1 MRKSL
6 RNILIV
12 AAVCVLPLTF
22 YARTAPVPAP
32 EPQSGDQDSLVRL
45 ISADSLQLLEVN
57 GKSCRRVVGRP
68 ARFLHNN
75 TYLLCDTAIWNVDD
89 QLINA
94 MGQVKII
101 QDRTELRSDK
111 LNYYV
116 DRDLAEFRGSV
127 VILTDKDNNTLKTRF
142 LDYNTK
148 DSVAVFRNGASMRD
162 KDGQIIESMSGSYDS
177 KIKTFT
183 FSEDVNMYTDSVF
196 VKTTWLKYESD
207 LSLAT
212 FGYNT
217 HAWKD
222 GDMLSSN
229 AGTYDRSAENFF
241 FNRDVHV
248 MTDTQEGWCDSLYF
262 NRTTM
267 DVTMLGNAQVSDTT
281 RSVHALAGRMDYVDS
296 LSEVTLT
303 RQPAVV
309 AEVDD
314 ENGRDSVWV
323 GAEQLRYWTVPK
335 CDLDSMELVLST
347 ERLKSIAVDPVS
359 ELRRQ
364 AAEAAAKAAEE
375 AAANDP
381 NNAANAAKRKAE
393 YDKQTEAKGTG
404 RTKVEKPARISFS
417 KPSPADTIAV
427 AADTGAA
434 TDTVAVGEAA
444 DGSDVEDVS
453 IVDAVEA
460 ADTVVG
466 DVAADVVAVEES
478 VVKAPA
484 AAGVSAVAAEAEDM
498 PVRAAEIGGEA
509 EDIPEFTELKMATDS
524 LAVAT
529 DSLTLAADSLAAPK
543 DTTKIGFMS
552 AMGKVKIYRSTMQ
565 VTCDS
570 LRYCDLDSLARLYRE
585 PKIWNEENHQYISDS
600 VYVVIRN
607 NAMEKANLMSNAFI
621 HVQEDSIHYDQIRS
635 AEMVAYFDKEGQLSR
650 FDALGGALA
659 LFYIEE
665 NDALATVNKKD
676 AKMLSAV
683 FKDGTIQRIY
693 YFQEVKS
700 DAYPVVQMTK
710 EDQTIKGFAWTPQ
723 DRPKSRYDITGLGFR
738 NSQRKRYEAVP
749 QPRFYQTD
757 IYFPGY
763 IADVH
768 RQLQVRDSLK
778 AVRARQRE
786 LERLQAE
793 ENAAREAADSLAKA
807 DSLAIAD
814 SLGIAGSPAKNDSL
828 AIADSLSTVDFP
840 ATVDVPADS
849 LANAADSLGLGAV
862 SDSLAAAQPDE
873 REMRRQQKLAEKAEA
888 KRLRDEAR
896 EARWAEQ
903 DAKDALRQARKDAKK
918 AEALRRKKARA
929 LRAAEQEKSR
939 EAVLL
944 QKYLLKME
952 KAKAR
957 KEAKALKSETP
968 AS

>member
-94 MGQVKII
+94 MGRVKII

-335 CDLDSMELVLST
+335 CDLDSMELVLSA

-404 RTKVEKPARISFS
+404 RTKVEKPARISFA
-417 KPSPADTIAV
+417 KPSPADTV
-427 AADTGAA
+427 AA
-434 TDTVAVGEAA
+434 TDTVAVGEVA
-444 DGSDVEDVS
+444 DSSDVEDVS

-460 ADTVVG
+460 ADTI
-466 DVAADVVAVEES
+466 VAET
-478 VVKAPA
+478 
-484 AAGVSAVAAEAEDM
+484 EDM

-524 LAVAT
+524 LAVA
-529 DSLTLAADSLAAPK
+529 ADSLAAPK

-552 AMGKVKIYRSTMQ
+552 AMGKVKIYRRTMQ

-814 SLGIAGSPAKNDSL
+814 SLGLAGSPAKNDSL
-828 AIADSLSTVDFP
+828 AIADSL
-840 ATVDVPADS
+840 ATVDDPADS
-849 LANAADSLGLGAV
+849 LANA

-944 QKYLLKME
+944 HKYLLKME

>member
-94 MGQVKII
+94 MGRVKII

-335 CDLDSMELVLST
+335 CDLDSMELVLSA

-417 KPSPADTIAV
+417 KPSPADTVAV
-427 AADTGAA
+427 AA
-434 TDTVAVGEAA
+434 DTVAVGEAA
-444 DGSDVEDVS
+444 DSSDVEDVS
-453 IVDAVEA
+453 VVEAVEA
-460 ADTVVG
+460 ADTL
-466 DVAADVVAVEES
+466 
-478 VVKAPA
+478 
-484 AAGVSAVAAEAEDM
+484 AAEAEDM

-529 DSLTLAADSLAAPK
+529 DSLTVAADSLAAPK

-814 SLGIAGSPAKNDSL
+814 SLGLVDSLGLAGSPAKNDSL
-828 AIADSLSTVDFP
+828 AIADSL

-849 LANAADSLGLGAV
+849 LANAA
-862 SDSLAAAQPDE
+862 DSLAAAQPDE

>member
-94 MGQVKII
+94 MGRVKII

-335 CDLDSMELVLST
+335 CDLDSMELVLSA

-404 RTKVEKPARISFS
+404 RTKVEKPARISFA
-417 KPSPADTIAV
+417 KPSPADTV
-427 AADTGAA
+427 AA
-434 TDTVAVGEAA
+434 TDTVAVGEVA
-444 DGSDVEDVS
+444 DSSDVEDVS

-460 ADTVVG
+460 ADTI
-466 DVAADVVAVEES
+466 VAET
-478 VVKAPA
+478 
-484 AAGVSAVAAEAEDM
+484 EDM
-498 PVRAAEIGGEA
+498 PVRAAEIGGGA

-529 DSLTLAADSLAAPK
+529 DSLTVAADSLAAPK

-814 SLGIAGSPAKNDSL
+814 SLALADSLGIAGSPAKNDSL
-828 AIADSLSTVDFP
+828 AIADSL
-840 ATVDVPADS
+840 ATVDAPADS
-849 LANAADSLGLGAV
+849 LTNV

>member
-94 MGQVKII
+94 MGRVKII

-229 AGTYDRSAENFF
+229 AGTYDRSRENFF

-335 CDLDSMELVLST
+335 CDLDSMELVLSA

-417 KPSPADTIAV
+417 KPSPADTVAV
-427 AADTGAA
+427 AA
-434 TDTVAVGEAA
+434 DTVAVGEAA
-444 DGSDVEDVS
+444 DSSDVEDVS

-460 ADTVVG
+460 ADT
-466 DVAADVVAVEES
+466 
-478 VVKAPA
+478 
-484 AAGVSAVAAEAEDM
+484 VAAEAEDM

-529 DSLTLAADSLAAPK
+529 DSLTVAADSLAAPK

-828 AIADSLSTVDFP
+828 AIADSL

-849 LANAADSLGLGAV
+849 LANAA
-862 SDSLAAAQPDE
+862 DSLAAAQPDE

-918 AEALRRKKARA
+918 AEALRRQKARA

>member
-94 MGQVKII
+94 MGRVKII

-229 AGTYDRSAENFF
+229 AGTYDRSRENFF

-335 CDLDSMELVLST
+335 CDLDSMELVLSA

-417 KPSPADTIAV
+417 KPSAADTVAVVADTIAV
-427 AADTGAA
+427 EDPAVAADS
-434 TDTVAVGEAA
+434 
-444 DGSDVEDVS
+444 SDVEDVS
-453 IVDAVEA
+453 IVEAVEA
-460 ADTVVG
+460 AETVAVG
-466 DVAADVVAVEES
+466 EPAVAESAVEES
-478 VVKAPA
+478 AVEAPA
-484 AAGVSAVAAEAEDM
+484 VAV
-498 PVRAAEIGGEA
+498 EA
-509 EDIPEFTELKMATDS
+509 EDIPEFTELKMAADS

-529 DSLTLAADSLAAPK
+529 DSLTVAADSLAAPK

-814 SLGIAGSPAKNDSL
+814 SLALADSLGIAGSPAKNDSL

-840 ATVDVPADS
+840 ADS
-849 LANAADSLGLGAV
+849 LANAA
-862 SDSLAAAQPDE
+862 DSLAAAQPDE

>member
-335 CDLDSMELVLST
+335 CDLDSMELVLSA

-417 KPSPADTIAV
+417 KPSPADTVAV
-427 AADTGAA
+427 AADT
-434 TDTVAVGEAA
+434 VAVREAA

-453 IVDAVEA
+453 IVEAGEA
-460 ADTVVG
+460 ADT
-466 DVAADVVAVEES
+466 
-478 VVKAPA
+478 
-484 AAGVSAVAAEAEDM
+484 VAAEAEDM

-814 SLGIAGSPAKNDSL
+814 SLGLVDSLGIAGSPAKNDSL
-828 AIADSLSTVDFP
+828 AIADSLSTVD
-840 ATVDVPADS
+840 APADS
-849 LANAADSLGLGAV
+849 LTNV

>member
-12 AAVCVLPLTF
+12 AAVFVLPLTF

-94 MGQVKII
+94 MGRVKII

-229 AGTYDRSAENFF
+229 AGTYDRSRENFF

-335 CDLDSMELVLST
+335 CDLDSMELVLSA

-404 RTKVEKPARISFS
+404 RAKVEKPARISFS

-427 AADTGAA
+427 AADT
-434 TDTVAVGEAA
+434 VAVGEAA
-444 DGSDVEDVS
+444 DTIAVEDPTVAADSSDVEDVS
-453 IVDAVEA
+453 VVEAGEA
-460 ADTVVG
+460 ADTL
-466 DVAADVVAVEES
+466 
-478 VVKAPA
+478 
-484 AAGVSAVAAEAEDM
+484 AAEAEDM

-509 EDIPEFTELKMATDS
+509 EDIPELTELKMATDS
-524 LAVAT
+524 LAVAA
-529 DSLTLAADSLAAPK
+529 DSLTVAADSLAAPK

-814 SLGIAGSPAKNDSL
+814 SLGLVDSLGLAGSPAKNDSL
-828 AIADSLSTVDFP
+828 AIADSL

-849 LANAADSLGLGAV
+849 LTNA

-944 QKYLLKME
+944 QKYLRKME

>member
-94 MGQVKII
+94 MGRVKII

-335 CDLDSMELVLST
+335 CNLDSMELVLSA

-417 KPSPADTIAV
+417 KPSPADTVAV
-427 AADTGAA
+427 AADTIAVE
-434 TDTVAVGEAA
+434 DPTVAA
-444 DGSDVEDVS
+444 DSSVVEDFS
-453 IVDAVEA
+453 VEA
-460 ADTVVG
+460 ADAADT
-466 DVAADVVAVEES
+466 VAADVVAVEES
-478 VVKAPA
+478 AVEAPA
-484 AAGVSAVAAEAEDM
+484 TAGVSAVAAEAEDM

-529 DSLTLAADSLAAPK
+529 DSLTVAADSLAAPK

-814 SLGIAGSPAKNDSL
+814 SLALADSLGIAGSPAKNDSL
-828 AIADSLSTVDFP
+828 AIADSL
-840 ATVDVPADS
+840 ATVDAPADS
-849 LANAADSLGLGAV
+849 LTNV

-903 DAKDALRQARKDAKK
+903 DAKDALKQARKDAKK

>member
-94 MGQVKII
+94 MGRVKII

-229 AGTYDRSAENFF
+229 AGTYDRSRENFF

-296 LSEVTLT
+296 LAELTLT

-335 CDLDSMELVLST
+335 CDLDSMELVLSA

-417 KPSPADTIAV
+417 KPSPADTV
-427 AADTGAA
+427 AA
-434 TDTVAVGEAA
+434 TDTVAVVADTIAVATDTVAVGVPAVAA
-444 DGSDVEDVS
+444 DSSDVEDVS

-460 ADTVVG
+460 ADTI
-466 DVAADVVAVEES
+466 VAET
-478 VVKAPA
+478 
-484 AAGVSAVAAEAEDM
+484 EDM

-529 DSLTLAADSLAAPK
+529 DSLTVAADSLAAPK

-814 SLGIAGSPAKNDSL
+814 SLALADSLGIAGSPAKNDSL
-828 AIADSLSTVDFP
+828 AIADSL
-840 ATVDVPADS
+840 ATVDAPADS
-849 LANAADSLGLGAV
+849 LTNV

-944 QKYLLKME
+944 QKYLRKME

>member
-94 MGQVKII
+94 MGRVKII

-335 CDLDSMELVLST
+335 CDLDSMELVLSA

-417 KPSPADTIAV
+417 KPSAADTVAV
-427 AADTGAA
+427 AA
-434 TDTVAVGEAA
+434 DTVAVGEAA
-444 DGSDVEDVS
+444 DSSDVEDVS

-460 ADTVVG
+460 ADTI
-466 DVAADVVAVEES
+466 VAET
-478 VVKAPA
+478 
-484 AAGVSAVAAEAEDM
+484 EDM
-498 PVRAAEIGGEA
+498 PVRAAEIGGGA

-529 DSLTLAADSLAAPK
+529 DSLTVAADSLAAPK

-814 SLGIAGSPAKNDSL
+814 SLGLVDSLGLAGSPAKNDSL
-828 AIADSLSTVDFP
+828 AIADSL
-840 ATVDVPADS
+840 ATVDAPADS
-849 LANAADSLGLGAV
+849 LTNV

>member
-335 CDLDSMELVLST
+335 CDLDSMELVLSA

-417 KPSPADTIAV
+417 KPSPADTVAVVADTIAV
-427 AADTGAA
+427 EAGEAADSSDFEDLPVEA
-434 TDTVAVGEAA
+434 GEAA

-460 ADTVVG
+460 ADTV
-466 DVAADVVAVEES
+466 AADVVAVEES
-478 VVKAPA
+478 AVRAPA
-484 AAGVSAVAAEAEDM
+484 AAGVSLVASETEDM

-529 DSLTLAADSLAAPK
+529 DSLTVPK

-828 AIADSLSTVDFP
+828 AIADSL
-840 ATVDVPADS
+840 ATVDAPADS
-849 LANAADSLGLGAV
+849 LTNV

-929 LRAAEQEKSR
+929 LRAAEQDKSR

-944 QKYLLKME
+944 RKYLLKME

>member
-94 MGQVKII
+94 MGRVKII

-229 AGTYDRSAENFF
+229 AGTYDRSRENFF

-296 LSEVTLT
+296 LAELTLT

-335 CDLDSMELVLST
+335 CDLDSMELVLSA

-417 KPSPADTIAV
+417 KPSPADTV
-427 AADTGAA
+427 AA
-434 TDTVAVGEAA
+434 TDTVAVVADTIAVATDTVAVGVPAVAA
-444 DGSDVEDVS
+444 DSSDVEDVS

-460 ADTVVG
+460 ADTI
-466 DVAADVVAVEES
+466 VAET
-478 VVKAPA
+478 
-484 AAGVSAVAAEAEDM
+484 EDM
-498 PVRAAEIGGEA
+498 PVRAAEIGGGA

-529 DSLTLAADSLAAPK
+529 DSLTVAADSLAAPK

-814 SLGIAGSPAKNDSL
+814 SLALADSLGIAGSPAKNDSL
-828 AIADSLSTVDFP
+828 AIADSL
-840 ATVDVPADS
+840 ATVDAPADS
-849 LANAADSLGLGAV
+849 LTNV

>member
-94 MGQVKII
+94 MGRVKII

-229 AGTYDRSAENFF
+229 AGTYDRSRENFF

-335 CDLDSMELVLST
+335 CDLDSMELVLSA

-404 RTKVEKPARISFS
+404 RAKVEKPARISFS
-417 KPSPADTIAV
+417 KPSPADTAAV
-427 AADTGAA
+427 AADT
-434 TDTVAVGEAA
+434 VAVREAA
-444 DGSDVEDVS
+444 DSSDVEDVS
-453 IVDAVEA
+453 IVEAGEA
-460 ADTVVG
+460 ADT
-466 DVAADVVAVEES
+466 
-478 VVKAPA
+478 
-484 AAGVSAVAAEAEDM
+484 VAAEAEDM

-529 DSLTLAADSLAAPK
+529 DSLTVAADSLAAPK

-814 SLGIAGSPAKNDSL
+814 SLALADSLGIAGSPAKNDSL
-828 AIADSLSTVDFP
+828 AIADSL
-840 ATVDVPADS
+840 ATVDAPADS
-849 LANAADSLGLGAV
+849 LTNV

>member
-94 MGQVKII
+94 MGRVKII

-111 LNYYV
+111 LNYDV

-229 AGTYDRSAENFF
+229 AGTYDRSRENFF

-335 CDLDSMELVLST
+335 CDLDSMELVLSA

-417 KPSPADTIAV
+417 KPSPADTV
-427 AADTGAA
+427 AA
-434 TDTVAVGEAA
+434 TDTVAVVADTVAFGEAA
-444 DGSDVEDVS
+444 DTIAVEDPAVAADISDVEDVS

-460 ADTVVG
+460 ADTV
-466 DVAADVVAVEES
+466 AS
-478 VVKAPA
+478 
-484 AAGVSAVAAEAEDM
+484 EAEDM

-529 DSLTLAADSLAAPK
+529 DSLTVAADSLAAPK

-807 DSLAIAD
+807 DSLAIVDSLAIAD
-814 SLGIAGSPAKNDSL
+814 SLGIDGSPVKNDSL

-840 ATVDVPADS
+840 ADS
-849 LANAADSLGLGAV
+849 LANA

>member
-94 MGQVKII
+94 MGRVKII

-222 GDMLSSN
+222 GDMLSAN
-229 AGTYDRSAENFF
+229 AGTYDRSRENFF

-335 CDLDSMELVLST
+335 CDLDSMELVLSA

-417 KPSPADTIAV
+417 KPSPADTVAV
-427 AADTGAA
+427 AADT
-434 TDTVAVGEAA
+434 VAVREAA

-453 IVDAVEA
+453 IVEAGEA
-460 ADTVVG
+460 ADSS
-466 DVAADVVAVEES
+466 DVEDVS
-478 VVKAPA
+478 VVE
-484 AAGVSAVAAEAEDM
+484 AGEAAEAEDM

-529 DSLTLAADSLAAPK
+529 DSLTVAADSLAAPK

-552 AMGKVKIYRSTMQ
+552 AMGKVKIYRRTMQ

-814 SLGIAGSPAKNDSL
+814 SLALADSLGLAGSPAKNDSL
-828 AIADSLSTVDFP
+828 AIADSL

-849 LANAADSLGLGAV
+849 LANA

>member
-94 MGQVKII
+94 MGRVKII

-335 CDLDSMELVLST
+335 CDLDSMELVLSA

-417 KPSPADTIAV
+417 KPSPADTVAV
-427 AADTGAA
+427 A
-434 TDTVAVGEAA
+434 TDTVAVREAA

-453 IVDAVEA
+453 IVEAGEA
-460 ADTVVG
+460 ADT
-466 DVAADVVAVEES
+466 
-478 VVKAPA
+478 
-484 AAGVSAVAAEAEDM
+484 VAAEAEDM

-509 EDIPEFTELKMATDS
+509 EDIPEFTELKTATDS

-529 DSLTLAADSLAAPK
+529 DSLTVAADSLAAPK

-814 SLGIAGSPAKNDSL
+814 SLALADSLGIAGSPAKNDSL
-828 AIADSLSTVDFP
+828 AIADSL

-849 LANAADSLGLGAV
+849 LANV

>member
-94 MGQVKII
+94 MGRVKII

-229 AGTYDRSAENFF
+229 AGTYDRSRENFF

-296 LSEVTLT
+296 LAELTLT

-335 CDLDSMELVLST
+335 CDLDSMELVLSA

-417 KPSPADTIAV
+417 KPSPADTV
-427 AADTGAA
+427 AF
-434 TDTVAVGEAA
+434 GEAA
-444 DGSDVEDVS
+444 DTIAVEDPTVAADS
-453 IVDAVEA
+453 SVVEDFSVAAADA
-460 ADTVVG
+460 ADT
-466 DVAADVVAVEES
+466 VAADVVAVEES
-478 VVKAPA
+478 AVESPA
-484 AAGVSAVAAEAEDM
+484 AAGVSAVAAET
-498 PVRAAEIGGEA
+498 

-529 DSLTLAADSLAAPK
+529 DSLTVAADSLAAPK

-814 SLGIAGSPAKNDSL
+814 SLALADSLGIAGSPAKNDSL
-828 AIADSLSTVDFP
+828 AIADSL

-849 LANAADSLGLGAV
+849 LANA

>member
-94 MGQVKII
+94 MGRVKII

-229 AGTYDRSAENFF
+229 AGTYDRSRENFF

-335 CDLDSMELVLST
+335 CDLDSMELVLSA

-393 YDKQTEAKGTG
+393 YDKLTEAKGTG
-404 RTKVEKPARISFS
+404 RAKVEKPARISFS
-417 KPSPADTIAV
+417 KPSPADTVAF
-427 AADTGAA
+427 AADTI
-434 TDTVAVGEAA
+434 AVEDPAVAA

-453 IVDAVEA
+453 IVEAGEA
-460 ADTVVG
+460 ADSS
-466 DVAADVVAVEES
+466 DVEDVS
-478 VVKAPA
+478 VVE
-484 AAGVSAVAAEAEDM
+484 AGEAAEAEDM

-529 DSLTLAADSLAAPK
+529 DSLTVAADSLAAPK

-814 SLGIAGSPAKNDSL
+814 SLALADSLGLAGSPVKNDSL

-840 ATVDVPADS
+840 ADS
-849 LANAADSLGLGAV
+849 LANA

>member
-335 CDLDSMELVLST
+335 CDLDSMELVLSA

-417 KPSPADTIAV
+417 KPSPADTVAV
-427 AADTGAA
+427 AADT
-434 TDTVAVGEAA
+434 VAVREAA

-453 IVDAVEA
+453 IVEAGEA
-460 ADTVVG
+460 ADT
-466 DVAADVVAVEES
+466 
-478 VVKAPA
+478 
-484 AAGVSAVAAEAEDM
+484 VAAEAEDM

-683 FKDGTIQRIY
+683 FKDGTIQRIC

-814 SLGIAGSPAKNDSL
+814 SLGLVDSLGIAGSPAKNDSL
-828 AIADSLSTVDFP
+828 AIADSLSTVD
-840 ATVDVPADS
+840 APADS
-849 LANAADSLGLGAV
+849 LTNV

-873 REMRRQQKLAEKAEA
+873 REMRRKQKLAEKAEA

>member
-94 MGQVKII
+94 MGRVKII

-229 AGTYDRSAENFF
+229 AGTYDRSRENFF

-335 CDLDSMELVLST
+335 CDLDSMELVLSA

-417 KPSPADTIAV
+417 KPSPADTVAV
-427 AADTGAA
+427 AA
-434 TDTVAVGEAA
+434 DTVAVGEAA
-444 DGSDVEDVS
+444 DSSDVEDVS
-453 IVDAVEA
+453 VVEAVEA
-460 ADTVVG
+460 ADTL
-466 DVAADVVAVEES
+466 
-478 VVKAPA
+478 
-484 AAGVSAVAAEAEDM
+484 AAEAEDM

-529 DSLTLAADSLAAPK
+529 DSLTVAADSLAAPK

-793 ENAAREAADSLAKA
+793 
-807 DSLAIAD
+807 
-814 SLGIAGSPAKNDSL
+814 
-828 AIADSLSTVDFP
+828 
-840 ATVDVPADS
+840 
-849 LANAADSLGLGAV
+849 
-862 SDSLAAAQPDE
+862 
-873 REMRRQQKLAEKAEA
+873 
-888 KRLRDEAR
+888 
-896 EARWAEQ
+896 
-903 DAKDALRQARKDAKK
+903 
-918 AEALRRKKARA
+918 
-929 LRAAEQEKSR
+929 
-939 EAVLL
+939 
-944 QKYLLKME
+944 
-952 KAKAR
+952 
-957 KEAKALKSETP
+957 
-968 AS
+968 

>member
-94 MGQVKII
+94 MGRVKII

-222 GDMLSSN
+222 GDMLSAN
-229 AGTYDRSAENFF
+229 AGTYDRSRENFF

-248 MTDTQEGWCDSLYF
+248 MTDIQEGWCDSLYF

-296 LSEVTLT
+296 LAELTLT

-335 CDLDSMELVLST
+335 CDLDSMELVLSA

-404 RTKVEKPARISFS
+404 RAKVEKPARISFS
-417 KPSPADTIAV
+417 KPSAADTVAFAADTIAV
-427 AADTGAA
+427 EDP
-434 TDTVAVGEAA
+434 AVAA

-460 ADTVVG
+460 ADTV
-466 DVAADVVAVEES
+466 AADVVAVEES
-478 VVKAPA
+478 VVEAPA
-484 AAGVSAVAAEAEDM
+484 AVGVSAVAAEAEDM

-509 EDIPEFTELKMATDS
+509 EDIPEFTELKTATDS

-529 DSLTLAADSLAAPK
+529 DSLAVAADSLAAPK

-552 AMGKVKIYRSTMQ
+552 AMGKVKIYRRTMQ

-828 AIADSLSTVDFP
+828 AIADSL

-849 LANAADSLGLGAV
+849 LANA

>member
-94 MGQVKII
+94 MGRVKII

-335 CDLDSMELVLST
+335 CDLDSMELVLSA

-417 KPSPADTIAV
+417 KPSPADTVAVVADTIAV
-427 AADTGAA
+427 AA
-434 TDTVAVGEAA
+434 DTVAVGEAA

-453 IVDAVEA
+453 IVEAGEA
-460 ADTVVG
+460 ADT
-466 DVAADVVAVEES
+466 
-478 VVKAPA
+478 
-484 AAGVSAVAAEAEDM
+484 VAAEAEDM
-498 PVRAAEIGGEA
+498 PVRAAEIGGET
-509 EDIPEFTELKMATDS
+509 EDIPEFTELKMATES

-529 DSLTLAADSLAAPK
+529 DSLAVAADSLAAPK

-828 AIADSLSTVDFP
+828 AIADSL
-840 ATVDVPADS
+840 ATVDAPADS
-849 LANAADSLGLGAV
+849 LTNV

>member
-94 MGQVKII
+94 MGRVKII

-229 AGTYDRSAENFF
+229 AGTYDRSRENFF

-335 CDLDSMELVLST
+335 CDLDSMELVLSA

-417 KPSPADTIAV
+417 KPSAADTVAVAADTIAV
-427 AADTGAA
+427 AADTVAA

-453 IVDAVEA
+453 VVEAVEA
-460 ADTVVG
+460 ADTL
-466 DVAADVVAVEES
+466 AS
-478 VVKAPA
+478 
-484 AAGVSAVAAEAEDM
+484 EAEDM

-524 LAVAT
+524 LAVAM
-529 DSLTLAADSLAAPK
+529 DSLTVAADSRAAPK

-814 SLGIAGSPAKNDSL
+814 SLALADSLGIAGSPAKNDSL

-840 ATVDVPADS
+840 ADS
-849 LANAADSLGLGAV
+849 LANA

>member
-1 MRKSL
+1 M
-6 RNILIV
+6 
-12 AAVCVLPLTF
+12 
-22 YARTAPVPAP
+22 
-32 EPQSGDQDSLVRL
+32 
-45 ISADSLQLLEVN
+45 
-57 GKSCRRVVGRP
+57 
-68 ARFLHNN
+68 
-75 TYLLCDTAIWNVDD
+75 
-89 QLINA
+89 
-94 MGQVKII
+94 
-101 QDRTELRSDK
+101 
-111 LNYYV
+111 
-116 DRDLAEFRGSV
+116 
-127 VILTDKDNNTLKTRF
+127 
-142 LDYNTK
+142 
-148 DSVAVFRNGASMRD
+148 
-162 KDGQIIESMSGSYDS
+162 
-177 KIKTFT
+177 
-183 FSEDVNMYTDSVF
+183 
-196 VKTTWLKYESD
+196 
-207 LSLAT
+207 
-212 FGYNT
+212 
-217 HAWKD
+217 
-222 GDMLSSN
+222 
-229 AGTYDRSAENFF
+229 
-241 FNRDVHV
+241 
-248 MTDTQEGWCDSLYF
+248 
-262 NRTTM
+262 
-267 DVTMLGNAQVSDTT
+267 
-281 RSVHALAGRMDYVDS
+281 
-296 LSEVTLT
+296 
-303 RQPAVV
+303 
-309 AEVDD
+309 
-314 ENGRDSVWV
+314 
-323 GAEQLRYWTVPK
+323 
-335 CDLDSMELVLST
+335 
-347 ERLKSIAVDPVS
+347 
-359 ELRRQ
+359 
-364 AAEAAAKAAEE
+364 
-375 AAANDP
+375 
-381 NNAANAAKRKAE
+381 
-393 YDKQTEAKGTG
+393 
-404 RTKVEKPARISFS
+404 
-417 KPSPADTIAV
+417 
-427 AADTGAA
+427 
-434 TDTVAVGEAA
+434 
-444 DGSDVEDVS
+444 
-453 IVDAVEA
+453 
-460 ADTVVG
+460 
-466 DVAADVVAVEES
+466 
-478 VVKAPA
+478 
-484 AAGVSAVAAEAEDM
+484 SAVAAET
-498 PVRAAEIGGEA
+498 

-529 DSLTLAADSLAAPK
+529 DSLTVAADSLAAPK

-814 SLGIAGSPAKNDSL
+814 SLALADSLGLAGSPAKNDSL
-828 AIADSLSTVDFP
+828 AIADSL

-849 LANAADSLGLGAV
+849 LANA

>member
-229 AGTYDRSAENFF
+229 AGTYDRSRENFF

-335 CDLDSMELVLST
+335 CDLDSMELVLSA

-417 KPSPADTIAV
+417 KPSPADTVAV
-427 AADTGAA
+427 AADT
-434 TDTVAVGEAA
+434 VAVREAA

-453 IVDAVEA
+453 IVEAGEA
-460 ADTVVG
+460 ADT
-466 DVAADVVAVEES
+466 
-478 VVKAPA
+478 
-484 AAGVSAVAAEAEDM
+484 VAAEAEDM

-814 SLGIAGSPAKNDSL
+814 SLALADSLGIAGSPAKNDSL
-828 AIADSLSTVDFP
+828 AIADSL
-840 ATVDVPADS
+840 ATVDAPADS
-849 LANAADSLGLGAV
+849 LTNV

>member
-94 MGQVKII
+94 MGRVKII

-229 AGTYDRSAENFF
+229 AGTYDRSRENFF

-335 CDLDSMELVLST
+335 CDLDSMELVLSA

-404 RTKVEKPARISFS
+404 RAKVEKPARISFS
-417 KPSPADTIAV
+417 KPSPADTV
-427 AADTGAA
+427 AF
-434 TDTVAVGEAA
+434 GEAA
-444 DGSDVEDVS
+444 DTIAVEDPTVAADS
-453 IVDAVEA
+453 SVVEDFSVEA
-460 ADTVVG
+460 ADAADT
-466 DVAADVVAVEES
+466 VAADVVAVEES
-478 VVKAPA
+478 AVESPA
-484 AAGVSAVAAEAEDM
+484 AAGVSAVAAET
-498 PVRAAEIGGEA
+498 

-529 DSLTLAADSLAAPK
+529 DSLTVAADSLAAPK

-814 SLGIAGSPAKNDSL
+814 SLGIDGSPVKNDSL
-828 AIADSLSTVDFP
+828 AIADSL

-849 LANAADSLGLGAV
+849 LANA

>member
-94 MGQVKII
+94 MGRVKII

-335 CDLDSMELVLST
+335 CDLDSMELVLSA

-417 KPSPADTIAV
+417 KPSPADTAAV
-427 AADTGAA
+427 AADT
-434 TDTVAVGEAA
+434 VAVREAA
-444 DGSDVEDVS
+444 DSSDVEDVS
-453 IVDAVEA
+453 IVEAGEA
-460 ADTVVG
+460 ADT
-466 DVAADVVAVEES
+466 
-478 VVKAPA
+478 
-484 AAGVSAVAAEAEDM
+484 VAAEAEDM

-529 DSLTLAADSLAAPK
+529 DSLTVAADSLAAPK

-814 SLGIAGSPAKNDSL
+814 SLGLAGSPAKNDSL
-828 AIADSLSTVDFP
+828 AIADSL
-840 ATVDVPADS
+840 ATVDAPADS
-849 LANAADSLGLGAV
+849 LTNV

>member
-57 GKSCRRVVGRP
+57 GKSCRRVVGKP

-94 MGQVKII
+94 MGRVKII

-229 AGTYDRSAENFF
+229 AGTYDRSRENFF

-335 CDLDSMELVLST
+335 CDLDSMELVLSA

-417 KPSPADTIAV
+417 KPSPADTV
-427 AADTGAA
+427 AA
-434 TDTVAVGEAA
+434 TDTVAVVADTVAFGEAADTIAVADPAVAA

-453 IVDAVEA
+453 IVEAGEA
-460 ADTVVG
+460 ADSS
-466 DVAADVVAVEES
+466 DVEDVS
-478 VVKAPA
+478 VVE
-484 AAGVSAVAAEAEDM
+484 AGEAAEAEDM

-529 DSLTLAADSLAAPK
+529 DSLTVAADSLAAPK

-807 DSLAIAD
+807 DSLAISDSLGRTD

-828 AIADSLSTVDFP
+828 AIADSL

-849 LANAADSLGLGAV
+849 LANAA
-862 SDSLAAAQPDE
+862 DSLAAAQPDE

>member
-94 MGQVKII
+94 MGRVKII

-229 AGTYDRSAENFF
+229 AGTYDRSRENFF

-296 LSEVTLT
+296 LAELTLT

-335 CDLDSMELVLST
+335 CDLDSMELVLSA

-417 KPSPADTIAV
+417 KPSPADTVAV
-427 AADTGAA
+427 AA
-434 TDTVAVGEAA
+434 DTVAVGEAA
-444 DGSDVEDVS
+444 DSSDVEDVS
-453 IVDAVEA
+453 VVEAVEA
-460 ADTVVG
+460 ADTL
-466 DVAADVVAVEES
+466 
-478 VVKAPA
+478 
-484 AAGVSAVAAEAEDM
+484 AAEAEDM

-509 EDIPEFTELKMATDS
+509 EDIPEFTELKTATDS

-529 DSLTLAADSLAAPK
+529 DSLAVAADSLAAPK

-786 LERLQAE
+786 LERRQAE

-828 AIADSLSTVDFP
+828 AIADSL
-840 ATVDVPADS
+840 ATVDAPADS
-849 LANAADSLGLGAV
+849 LTNV

>member
-57 GKSCRRVVGRP
+57 GKSCRRVVGKP

-94 MGQVKII
+94 MGRVKII

-267 DVTMLGNAQVSDTT
+267 DVTMLRNAQVSDTT
-281 RSVHALAGRMDYVDS
+281 LSVHALAGRMDYVDS
-296 LSEVTLT
+296 LAELTLT

-335 CDLDSMELVLST
+335 CDLDSMELVLSA

-417 KPSPADTIAV
+417 KPSPADTVAV
-427 AADTGAA
+427 AADTI
-434 TDTVAVGEAA
+434 AVEDPAVAA
-444 DGSDVEDVS
+444 DISDVEDVS

-460 ADTVVG
+460 ADTV
-466 DVAADVVAVEES
+466 AADV
-478 VVKAPA
+478 
-484 AAGVSAVAAEAEDM
+484 EDM

-529 DSLTLAADSLAAPK
+529 DSLTVAADSLAAPK

-552 AMGKVKIYRSTMQ
+552 AMGKVKIYRRTMQ

-814 SLGIAGSPAKNDSL
+814 SLTLADSLGIAGSPAKNDSL
-828 AIADSLSTVDFP
+828 AIADSL

-849 LANAADSLGLGAV
+849 LANAA
-862 SDSLAAAQPDE
+862 DSLAAAQPDE

>member
-32 EPQSGDQDSLVRL
+32 EPQPGDQDSLVRL

-94 MGQVKII
+94 MGRVKII

-335 CDLDSMELVLST
+335 CDLDSMELVLSA

-417 KPSPADTIAV
+417 KPSPADTVAV
-427 AADTGAA
+427 AADTVAVVA
-434 TDTVAVGEAA
+434 DTIAVEDPTVAA
-444 DGSDVEDVS
+444 DSSVVEDFS
-453 IVDAVEA
+453 VEA
-460 ADTVVG
+460 AD
-466 DVAADVVAVEES
+466 AADTVAS
-478 VVKAPA
+478 
-484 AAGVSAVAAEAEDM
+484 EAEDM
-498 PVRAAEIGGEA
+498 PVRAAEIGGET

-524 LAVAT
+524 LAV
-529 DSLTLAADSLAAPK
+529 AADSLAAPK

-814 SLGIAGSPAKNDSL
+814 SLALADSLGIAGSPAKNDSL
-828 AIADSLSTVDFP
+828 AIADSL

-849 LANAADSLGLGAV
+849 LANA

-957 KEAKALKSETP
+957 KEAKALKSESP

>member
-57 GKSCRRVVGRP
+57 GKSCRRVVGKP

-94 MGQVKII
+94 MGRVKII

-335 CDLDSMELVLST
+335 CDLDSMELVLSA

-417 KPSPADTIAV
+417 KPSPADTVAV
-427 AADTGAA
+427 AADTI
-434 TDTVAVGEAA
+434 AVEDPAVAA
-444 DGSDVEDVS
+444 DISDVEDVS

-460 ADTVVG
+460 ADTV
-466 DVAADVVAVEES
+466 AADV
-478 VVKAPA
+478 
-484 AAGVSAVAAEAEDM
+484 EDM

-529 DSLTLAADSLAAPK
+529 DSLTVAADSLAAPK

-552 AMGKVKIYRSTMQ
+552 AMGKVKIYRRTMQ

-814 SLGIAGSPAKNDSL
+814 SLALADSLGIAGSPAKNDSL
-828 AIADSLSTVDFP
+828 AIADSL
-840 ATVDVPADS
+840 ATVDAPADS
-849 LANAADSLGLGAV
+849 LTNV

>member
-94 MGQVKII
+94 MGRVKII

-229 AGTYDRSAENFF
+229 AGTYDRSRENFF

-335 CDLDSMELVLST
+335 CDLDSMELVLSA

-417 KPSPADTIAV
+417 KPSPADTAAV
-427 AADTGAA
+427 AADT
-434 TDTVAVGEAA
+434 VAVREAA
-444 DGSDVEDVS
+444 DSSDVEDVS
-453 IVDAVEA
+453 IVEAGEA
-460 ADTVVG
+460 ADT
-466 DVAADVVAVEES
+466 
-478 VVKAPA
+478 
-484 AAGVSAVAAEAEDM
+484 VAAEAEDM

-529 DSLTLAADSLAAPK
+529 DSLTVAADSLAAPK

-814 SLGIAGSPAKNDSL
+814 SLGLVDSLGIAGSPAKNDSL
-828 AIADSLSTVDFP
+828 AIADSL
-840 ATVDVPADS
+840 ATVDAPADS
-849 LANAADSLGLGAV
+849 LTNV

>member
-94 MGQVKII
+94 MGRVKII

-335 CDLDSMELVLST
+335 CDLDSMELVLSAD
-347 ERLKSIAVDPVS
+347 RLKSIAVDPVS

-417 KPSPADTIAV
+417 KPSAADTVAVAADTVAVVADTIAV
-427 AADTGAA
+427 EDPTVAADSS
-434 TDTVAVGEAA
+434 V
-444 DGSDVEDVS
+444 VEDFS
-453 IVDAVEA
+453 VEA
-460 ADTVVG
+460 AD
-466 DVAADVVAVEES
+466 AADTVAS
-478 VVKAPA
+478 
-484 AAGVSAVAAEAEDM
+484 EAEDM
-498 PVRAAEIGGEA
+498 TVRAAEIGGEA

-524 LAVAT
+524 LTV
-529 DSLTLAADSLAAPK
+529 AADSLAAPK

-552 AMGKVKIYRSTMQ
+552 ALGKVKIYRSTMQ

-814 SLGIAGSPAKNDSL
+814 SLGLVDSLGLAGSPAKNDSL
-828 AIADSLSTVDFP
+828 

-849 LANAADSLGLGAV
+849 LANAA
-862 SDSLAAAQPDE
+862 DSLAAAQPDE

>member
-94 MGQVKII
+94 MGRVKII

-335 CDLDSMELVLST
+335 CDLDSMELVLSA

-417 KPSPADTIAV
+417 KPSPADTAAV
-427 AADTGAA
+427 AADT
-434 TDTVAVGEAA
+434 VAVREAA

-460 ADTVVG
+460 ADTI
-466 DVAADVVAVEES
+466 VAET
-478 VVKAPA
+478 
-484 AAGVSAVAAEAEDM
+484 EDM

-529 DSLTLAADSLAAPK
+529 DSLTVAADSLAAPK

-814 SLGIAGSPAKNDSL
+814 SLGLVDSLGIAGSPAKNDSL
-828 AIADSLSTVDFP
+828 AIADSL
-840 ATVDVPADS
+840 ATVDAPADS
-849 LANAADSLGLGAV
+849 LTNV

>member
-94 MGQVKII
+94 MGRVKII

-296 LSEVTLT
+296 LAELTLT

-309 AEVDD
+309 SEVDD

-335 CDLDSMELVLST
+335 CDLDSMELVLSA

-417 KPSPADTIAV
+417 KPSPADTVAV
-427 AADTGAA
+427 AA
-434 TDTVAVGEAA
+434 DTVAVGEAA
-444 DGSDVEDVS
+444 DSSDVEDVS
-453 IVDAVEA
+453 VVEAVEA
-460 ADTVVG
+460 ADTL
-466 DVAADVVAVEES
+466 
-478 VVKAPA
+478 
-484 AAGVSAVAAEAEDM
+484 AAEAEDM

-529 DSLTLAADSLAAPK
+529 DSLTVAADSLAAPK

-814 SLGIAGSPAKNDSL
+814 SLGLVDSLGIAGSPAKNDSL
-828 AIADSLSTVDFP
+828 AIADSL
-840 ATVDVPADS
+840 ATVDAPADS
-849 LANAADSLGLGAV
+849 LTNV

-918 AEALRRKKARA
+918 AEVLRRKKARA

>member
-94 MGQVKII
+94 MGRVKII

-229 AGTYDRSAENFF
+229 AGTYDRSRENFF

-335 CDLDSMELVLST
+335 CDLDSMELVLSA

-417 KPSPADTIAV
+417 KPSPADTVAVEDPAV
-427 AADTGAA
+427 AADS
-434 TDTVAVGEAA
+434 
-444 DGSDVEDVS
+444 SDVEDLS
-453 IVDAVEA
+453 VEA
-460 ADTVVG
+460 ADAADT
-466 DVAADVVAVEES
+466 VAAGEPAVEELAVES
-478 VVKAPA
+478 PA
-484 AAGVSAVAAEAEDM
+484 AAGVSAFASEAEDM
-498 PVRAAEIGGEA
+498 PERDVEIGGEA

-529 DSLTLAADSLAAPK
+529 DSLTVAADSLAAPK

-552 AMGKVKIYRSTMQ
+552 AMSKVKIYRSTMQ

-814 SLGIAGSPAKNDSL
+814 SLALADSLGLAGSPAKNDSL
-828 AIADSLSTVDFP
+828 AIADSL

-849 LANAADSLGLGAV
+849 LANAADSLGAV
-862 SDSLAAAQPDE
+862 SNSLAAAQPDE

>member
-94 MGQVKII
+94 MGRVKII

-335 CDLDSMELVLST
+335 CDLDSMELVLSA

-417 KPSPADTIAV
+417 KPSPADTV
-427 AADTGAA
+427 AF
-434 TDTVAVGEAA
+434 GEAA
-444 DGSDVEDVS
+444 DTIAVEDPTVAADS
-453 IVDAVEA
+453 SVVEDFSVEA
-460 ADTVVG
+460 ADAADT
-466 DVAADVVAVEES
+466 VAADVVAVEES
-478 VVKAPA
+478 AVESPA
-484 AAGVSAVAAEAEDM
+484 AAGVSAVAAET
-498 PVRAAEIGGEA
+498 

-529 DSLTLAADSLAAPK
+529 DSLTVAADSLAAPK

-828 AIADSLSTVDFP
+828 AIADSL

-849 LANAADSLGLGAV
+849 LANAA
-862 SDSLAAAQPDE
+862 DSLAAAQPDE